1 MGAALEVVTGSLS
14 AAAVTT
20 AQAFAANSPG
30 SFTVRATNGGSM
42 AHLLNAWG
50 NLSGAGQLRIRS
62 PRLHD
67 AQQAI
72 SLRAIGSV
80 VQPLIQDGFD
90 QELYSQDTLTVEA
103 LFDAAPT
110 AATEESMGMLV
121 YYDDLGGANAR
132 LRHWAEIAP
141 AIESYYVQEALPVTG
156 AAGAW
161 GAGYVINS
169 AYDDW
174 KANRDY
180 ALIGYTTSDACT
192 AVAISGSDT
201 GNYYVGGP
209 GPTNP
214 HETRDFFKKLSDNT
228 GKACIPVI
236 NAANK
241 LSTQVYA
248 VSDAG
253 AATIH
258 VGLIFALLKG

>member
-1 MGAALEVVTGSLS
+1 MGAALEVITGSLS
-14 AAAVTT
+14 SAAVTT
-20 AQAFAANSPG
+20 PQAFGANSPG
-30 SFTVRATNGGSM
+30 SFTVRATNANSM
-42 AHLLNAWG
+42 AHLMSLWG
-50 NLSGAGQLRIRS
+50 NLSGAGQLRVRS

-72 SLRAIGSV
+72 SARASASV
-80 VQPLIQDGFD
+80 VQPLVQGGFA

-103 LFDAAPT
+103 VFDVAPV

-141 AIESYYVQEALPVTG
+141 AIESFYVQEVLPVTG

-161 GAGYVINS
+161 GSGYTING

-180 ALIGYTTSDACT
+180 ALLGYTTSDSCT

-201 GNYYVGGP
+201 GNYLVGGP
-209 GPTNP
+209 GTTNP
-214 HETRDFFKKLSDNT
+214 HETREFFKRLSDES

-241 LSTQVYA
+241 LSTAAYA
-248 VSDAG
+248 VSDSA
-253 AATIH
+253 AATVH